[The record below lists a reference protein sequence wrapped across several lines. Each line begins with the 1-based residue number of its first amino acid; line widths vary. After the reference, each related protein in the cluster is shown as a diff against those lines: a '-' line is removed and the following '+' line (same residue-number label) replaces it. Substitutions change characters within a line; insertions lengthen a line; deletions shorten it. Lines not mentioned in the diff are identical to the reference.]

1 MIGNIISYNLKS
13 EEYIV
18 LFVIPNFF
26 ATPPYKDNQ
35 LLEYCKVL
43 MGLQYNIRYTAD
55 NIGFIIQRRSL
66 DLLINN
72 NVDLQSLLFP
82 EDDVKVIINDDVK
95 VLPLNNKMTFNE
107 EQLYAVET
115 ICKLAQSTNYVCSSL
130 TYSSCRLPPFIIY
143 GPPGTGKT
151 STLVE
156 AVKQIFKIFGN
167 QKKILISAPSDAAAD
182 VLCRRL
188 IKEFDTS
195 QLLRLNYYKRTEQSV
210 PIEIRRYCYFLANEE
225 ASIFEVPTIDI
236 LSTFNV
242 IVTTCVTA
250 GALEVF
256 NLKFDIVM
264 IDEASQ
270 ASEID
275 CIIPLTLNKSD
286 SLVVL
291 AGDPEQLRSQ
301 NRSPIFDL
309 IPRNESL
316 QERLLKSPVYS
327 SVIEMAKTKSFSE
340 IFGIRANDETKKTP
354 SSSLGIFLTKN
365 YRSHQSIF
373 KLSSRLFYH
382 SSLEEYGEKDRI
394 GRLLD
399 FEMLPNKEM
408 GSLFIGVIGQ
418 HSHELDS
425 PSFYNLSELSKTVEV
440 CRSLLSSS
448 NVKISTKDIG
458 IICAFRSQILKLRI
472 LLRQE
477 GMGAIN
483 VGDVFDF
490 QGQEQ
495 SVIIISTVLS
505 SKDGLTSYEQNG
517 VIGLNGDH
525 RKFNV
530 AVTRGAC
537 ICIVIGNPY
546 LLWTDEIWKHYL
558 EYCDSNNSYIGD
570 RLKKNDDDAVIA
582 SLLGNADNQKTSI
595 LRDYYSDMPFY
606 SMM

>member
-1 MIGNIISYNLKS
+1 M
-13 EEYIV
+13 
-18 LFVIPNFF
+18 
-26 ATPPYKDNQ
+26 DDR
-35 LLEYCKVL
+35 LLEYCNVL
-43 MGLQYNIRYTAD
+43 MSLTYHIRYTSD
-55 NIGFIIQRRSL
+55 NIGFLLQRRSL

-72 NVDLQSLLFP
+72 NVDLESLLFP
-82 EDDVKVIINDDVK
+82 EDSFKVIINDDVN
-95 VLPLNNKMTFNE
+95 VVPLNNNMIFNE
-107 EQLYAVET
+107 EQLYAIET
-115 ICKLAQSTNYVCSSL
+115 ICKLAESTNYVCSSR
-130 TYSSCRLPPFIIY
+130 RLPPFIIY

-151 STLVE
+151 STLV
-156 AVKQIFKIFGN
+156 AAILNVFKTFGS
-167 QKKILISAPSDAAAD
+167 QKRILVCAPSDAAAD
-182 VLCRRL
+182 VVCRRL

-195 QLLRLNYYKRTEQSV
+195 QILRLNYFKRTEQSV
-210 PIEIRRYCYFLANEE
+210 PIEIRRYCYFYEKAN
-225 ASIFEVPTIDI
+225 IFEVPSIDI
-236 LSTFNV
+236 LSSFNV

-250 GALEVF
+250 GALEVL

-275 CIIPLTLNKSD
+275 CIIPLTLTKPG

-309 IPRNESL
+309 MYRNESL

-327 SVIEMAKTKSFSE
+327 SVIDIAKTKNFSE
-340 IFGIRANDETKKTP
+340 IFGIRANDKTKSTS
-354 SSSLGIFLTKN
+354 SSSLGVFLTKN
-365 YRSHQSIF
+365 YRSHKSIF

-382 SSLEEYGEKDRI
+382 SSLEEYGDKERI
-394 GRLLD
+394 SRLLD
-399 FEMLPNKEM
+399 FELLPNKEM
-408 GSLFIGVIGQ
+408 GSLFIGVIGK

-448 NVKISTKDIG
+448 SVKITTKDIG
-458 IICAFRSQILKLRI
+458 VICAFRSQILKLRI

-505 SKDGLTSYEQNG
+505 SREGLTSYEQNG

-546 LLWTDEIWKHYL
+546 FLWTDLIWKQYL

-570 RLKKNDDDAVIA
+570 RLKKSDDDVVIA
-582 SLLGNADNQKTSI
+582 SLLGNADNQKSNV

>member
-1 MIGNIISYNLKS
+1 MIGNIISYNLKL
-13 EEYIV
+13 EEFTV
-18 LFVIPNFF
+18 LFIIPNFF
-26 ATPPYKDNQ
+26 GSPPYEDDR
-35 LLEYCKVL
+35 LLEYCNVL
-43 MGLQYNIRYTAD
+43 MSLTYHIRYTSD
-55 NIGFIIQRRSL
+55 NIGFLLQRRSL

-72 NVDLQSLLFP
+72 NDFSHIFP
-82 EDDVKVIINDDVK
+82 EDSFKVIINDDVK

-107 EQLYAVET
+107 EQLYAIET
-115 ICKLAQSTNYVCSSL
+115 ICKLAESTNYVCSSR
-130 TYSSCRLPPFIIY
+130 RLPPFIIY

-151 STLVE
+151 STVVASIL
-156 AVKQIFKIFGN
+156 QIFKTFGS
-167 QKKILISAPSDAAAD
+167 QKRILVCAPSDAAAD
-182 VLCRRL
+182 VVCRRL

-195 QLLRLNYYKRTEQSV
+195 QILRLNYFKRTEQSV
-210 PIEIRRYCYFLANEE
+210 PIEIRRYCYFYEN
-225 ASIFEVPTIDI
+225 IFEVPSIDI

-242 IVTTCVTA
+242 IVTTCVTV
-250 GALEVF
+250 GALEVLD
-256 NLKFDIVM
+256 LKFDIVM

-275 CIIPLTLNKSD
+275 CIIPLTLTKPG

-301 NRSPIFDL
+301 NRSPIFDVMY
-309 IPRNESL
+309 RNESL

-327 SVIEMAKTKSFSE
+327 SVIDLAKTRNFSE
-340 IFGIRANDETKKTP
+340 IFGIRANDKTKSTS

-382 SSLEEYGEKDRI
+382 SSLEEYGDKEQI
-394 GRLLD
+394 SRLLD
-399 FEMLPNKEM
+399 FELLPNKEM

-448 NVKISTKDIG
+448 SVKISTKDIG
-458 IICAFRSQILKLRI
+458 VICAFRSQILKLRI
-472 LLRQE
+472 LLRHE

-505 SKDGLTSYEQNG
+505 SRDGLTSYEQNG

-537 ICIVIGNPY
+537 MCIVIGNPY
-546 LLWTDEIWKHYL
+546 CLLNDSIWRQYL

-570 RLKKNDDDAVIA
+570 RLKKSDDDAVIA
-582 SLLGNADNQKTSI
+582 SLLGNADNQKTI
-595 LRDYYSDMPFY
+595 VLRDYYSDMPFY